1 MSKSLWSRSVW
12 NSLFNRVSGSRRLSR
27 RRSSLRT
34 NWKNGMPIEALEQR
48 VVLAASS
55 PVAVTFIETTNTLT
69 LVSAAGNTNETVVV
83 KGGATFTDVLVNGK
97 FNTRLNGVDASRI
110 DFITFSGGGAGAGSG
125 AADSLSVSGITTDVT
140 ITLTDVEKLQLNS
153 GNATVN
159 TNTSLALLTS
169 EVSGTLT
176 ITSTA
181 GAGVGA
187 ITQTGKVLVSGKTT
201 ITATGNSIT
210 LKTAGNSFG
219 DLVLDGV
226 NITIN
231 EDGPTNLGGAGAVVA
246 TGTLTVTS
254 TGAISDSAA
263 VTVDGA
269 TVLTSYGS
277 SITISGTPNFKS
289 TLTLKGTDISLEN
302 QNATDTELLA
312 VTATGS
318 LTVTSTGLV
327 SHASGNITVG
337 GNAKINA
344 GTGGAGALDIT
355 LTAGSNNF
363 GSLELDGKVVQVTE
377 KSATD
382 LNTTTTTGALT
393 VISSGEITDS
403 GVVMAGGATVLTA
416 TGKAIT
422 LDSAST
428 FSGTVK
434 FTGADVTISDA
445 DGTTV
450 LAGSVARGDLNLTSG
465 GTVDQSGAIT
475 VSGLAKITATTNIDF
490 LTNGTGNKFGSF
502 SADGVDVSVKEFDA
516 TNLSTSTVTGN
527 LVVTTGGAVTDSGIL
542 LVTGTTVITATGKT
556 ITLDDPA
563 STFGTTVSTF
573 GSNVAFTDSDGAT
586 SLAANTATGSL
597 TVTTT
602 GSGAGAG
609 VSQTATLLSVTGRFT
624 VNAINAGTGVPD
636 KDITLNEETN
646 VFGSV
651 GVFGQIVQLT
661 EAIGAGATI
670 GTKLNTSETTG
681 NFTLVS
687 RGAVTDT
694 GDLKIVGVTDIKA
707 ENVGGGTFFN
717 IILDSPGS
725 TFTDTDGATDLV
737 LNGLGILVAD
747 HDGATTLGAITAHG
761 GASGTLS
768 IITAGG
774 DITDGGAITVP
785 GKATFNANGG
795 AITIDNVIGADAF
808 TGAISLYGAVTNL
821 TTGTGTTTLNLG
833 NSSVTTLNITSVTA
847 IIDSGTLNA
856 SGAVTISADGA
867 GTGNEKDVTL
877 DSPLNTFGTITLT
890 LAEDVNIVEFE
901 DTDLGAATVATLKV
915 KSAGEITNSR
925 TLVVSNGGAATGTDL
940 TANGGAIELNNTSST
955 FAGTIK
961 LKASGDIT
969 ITDADVATLLGLVNT
984 PGNFSLTAG
993 DGTDGAVTQSG
1004 GAAAAISV
1012 GLLANIDADTTIA
1025 LTSQAT
1031 NNFGALQFSGSNVD
1045 IRENSGMNINDLA
1058 TSDASGTL
1066 TLYSGGNV
1074 VGTGVV
1080 TSGSTTDLKA
1090 ADGNGTID
1098 LANTS
1103 NDFGN
1108 LKLLGSTVT
1117 VQDLFA
1123 TQLNTGTIV
1132 LGALKLTSGGDVTEE
1147 STIKVTGLLT
1157 ITTTSANV
1165 VLSGNNELASIL
1177 INAIDVTI
1185 KDNVGS
1191 IVIGDALE
1199 TTDVSNITGFFT
1211 LTSAA
1216 SVTDEGILKVTGTTT
1231 IVAAGG
1237 NITLD
1242 EVGSTFATVKLTGLT
1257 ITVYAYSDIDLGF
1270 IRASTGVAPSSSVK
1284 LRIIATGNITD
1295 SDSGVSPDLLSTGLV
1310 DIQAVGATSTSTLT
1324 LNETRS
1330 FTGIG
1335 TDTLTGAGGQDI
1347 T

>member
-1 MSKSLWSRSVW
+1 M
-12 NSLFNRVSGSRRLSR
+12 
-27 RRSSLRT
+27 
-34 NWKNGMPIEALEQR
+34 
-48 VVLAASS
+48 
-55 PVAVTFIETTNTLT
+55 
-69 LVSAAGNTNETVVV
+69 
-83 KGGATFTDVLVNGK
+83 
-97 FNTRLNGVDASRI
+97 
-110 DFITFSGGGAGAGSG
+110 
-125 AADSLSVSGITTDVT
+125 
-140 ITLTDVEKLQLNS
+140 
-153 GNATVN
+153 
-159 TNTSLALLTS
+159 
-169 EVSGTLT
+169 
-176 ITSTA
+176 
-181 GAGVGA
+181 
-187 ITQTGKVLVSGKTT
+187 
-201 ITATGNSIT
+201 
-210 LKTAGNSFG
+210 
-219 DLVLDGV
+219 
-226 NITIN
+226 
-231 EDGPTNLGGAGAVVA
+231 
-246 TGTLTVTS
+246 
-254 TGAISDSAA
+254 
-263 VTVDGA
+263 
-269 TVLTSYGS
+269 
-277 SITISGTPNFKS
+277 
-289 TLTLKGTDISLEN
+289 TLKGTDISLEN
-302 QNATDTELLA
+302 QDATDTELLA

-344 GTGGAGALDIT
+344 GTGGAGAKDIT
-355 LTAGSNNF
+355 LTLGSNNF
-363 GSLELDGKVVQVTE
+363 GSVELNGAVVQVTE

-382 LNTTTTTGALT
+382 LYTTTTTGALT

-403 GVVMAGGATVLTA
+403 GVVTVGGATVLTA

-434 FTGADVTISDA
+434 FTGADVTISDSDA
-445 DGTTV
+445 TTV
-450 LAGSVARGDLNLTSG
+450 LTLSVARGDLTLTSG
-465 GTVDQSGAIT
+465 GAVNQSGGFFT
-475 VSGLAKITATTNIDF
+475 VSGLAKFIATGFDIDVSTNS
-490 LTNGTGNKFGSF
+490 GTGNKFGSF
-502 SADGVDVSVKEFDA
+502 SADGVDVSLKEADA
-516 TNLSTSTVTGN
+516 TNLSTSTVTDA
-527 LVVTTGGAVTDSGIL
+527 LIVTTGGAVTDSGIL
-542 LVTGTTVITATGKT
+542 TVTGTTTITATGKT

-563 STFGTTVSTF
+563 STFGSTISTF

-602 GSGAGAG
+602 GSGAG

-636 KDITLNEETN
+636 EDITLNEETN
-646 VFGSV
+646 LFGSV
-651 GVFGQIVQLT
+651 AVFGKIVQLT

-717 IILDSPGS
+717 ITLDSPGS
-725 TFTDTDGATDLV
+725 TFTDGATDLV

-795 AITIDNVIGADAF
+795 AITIDNTTADAF
-808 TGAISLYGAVTNL
+808 TGAISLYGGVTNL

-833 NSSVTTLNITSVTA
+833 NSSVTTLNITSETA

-867 GTGNEKDVTL
+867 GAGNEKDVTL
-877 DSPLNTFGTITLT
+877 DSPLNTFGAITLT
-890 LAEDVNIVEFE
+890 LAEDVYIVEFE
-901 DTDLGAATVATLKV
+901 DTDLGASNVATLKV
-915 KSAGEITNSR
+915 KSAGEITDSG

-940 TANGGAIELNNTSST
+940 TANGGAIELNDTLST

-969 ITDADVATLLGLVNT
+969 IEDTDAATLLGLVNT
-984 PGNFSLTAG
+984 PGNFTLTAG
-993 DGTDGAVTQSG
+993 TGTAGAVTQSG
-1004 GAAAAISV
+1004 ATISV

-1031 NNFGALQFSGSNVD
+1031 NNFGALQFSGSDVD
-1045 IRENSGMNINDLA
+1045 IRENSGMDINDLA

-1090 ADGNGTID
+1090 ASGNGTID

-1117 VQDLFA
+1117 INDANA

-1157 ITTTSANV
+1157 ITTTGANV

-1199 TTDVSNITGFFT
+1199 TTDVSNITGDFI

-1216 SVTDEGILKVTGTTT
+1216 SVTDEGILKVTLTTT
-1231 IVAAGG
+1231 IVAASG

-1270 IRASTGVAPSSSVK
+1270 IQASLGVTASSSVK

-1295 SDSGVSPDLLSTGLV
+1295 SNPDNAATVLRSTGLV
-1310 DIQAVGATSTSTLT
+1310 DIQAVEATSTLT
-1324 LNETRS
+1324 LNEVRS

>member
-1 MSKSLWSRSVW
+1 
-12 NSLFNRVSGSRRLSR
+12 
-27 RRSSLRT
+27 
-34 NWKNGMPIEALEQR
+34 MPIEALEQR
-48 VVLAASS
+48 LVLAASS
-55 PVAVTFIETTNTLT
+55 SVAVTFIDGTNTLT

-97 FNTRLNGVDASRI
+97 FNTRLNGVDASGI
-110 DFITFSGGGAGAGSG
+110 DVITFNGDGGS
-125 AADSLSVSGITTDVT
+125 DSLSVSGFLTALTV
-140 ITLTDVEKLQLNS
+140 TLTAVEKLQLNS
-153 GNATVN
+153 GNATV
-159 TNTSLALLTS
+159 TTDTTLALLTS

-176 ITSTA
+176 VTSSA

-187 ITQTGKVLVSGKTT
+187 ITQTGKVLVSGETT

-231 EDGPTNLGGAGAVVA
+231 EDGPTNLGGTGGAVVA

-254 TGAISDSAA
+254 TGAITNSAA

-344 GTGGAGALDIT
+344 GTSGAGAKDIT
-355 LTAGSNNF
+355 LIAGSNNF
-363 GSLELDGKVVQVTE
+363 GSVELDGKIVQVTE

-382 LNTTTTTGALT
+382 LYTTTTTGALT

-403 GVVMAGGATVLTA
+403 GVVTVGGATVLTA

-434 FTGADVTISDA
+434 FTGADVTISDSDA
-445 DGTTV
+445 TTV
-450 LAGSVARGDLNLTSG
+450 LTGSVARGDLTLTSG
-465 GTVDQSGAIT
+465 GAVNQSGGFFT
-475 VSGLAKITATTNIDF
+475 VSGLAKFIATGFDIDVSTNS
-490 LTNGTGNKFGSF
+490 GTGNKFGSF
-502 SADGVDVSVKEFDA
+502 SADGAIVTLKEFDA
-516 TNLSTSTVTGN
+516 TNLSTSTVSGN
-527 LVVTTGGAVTDSGIL
+527 LIVTTGGAVTDSGIL
-542 LVTGTTVITATGKT
+542 TVTGTTTITATGKT

-563 STFGTTVSTF
+563 STFGSTISTF

-602 GSGAGAG
+602 GSGAG

-636 KDITLNEETN
+636 EDITLNEETN
-646 VFGSV
+646 LFGSV
-651 GVFGQIVQLT
+651 AVFGKIVQLT

-717 IILDSPGS
+717 ITLDSPGS
-725 TFTDTDGATDLV
+725 TFTDGATDLV
-737 LNGLGILVAD
+737 LSGLGILVAD
-747 HDGATTLGAITAHG
+747 HDGATTLGAITANG

-774 DITDGGAITVP
+774 AITDGGAITVP

-795 AITIDNVIGADAF
+795 AITIDNATPDAF
-808 TGAISLYGAVTNL
+808 TGAISLYGGATSL

-833 NSSVTTLNITSVTA
+833 NSSVTTLNITSETA

-867 GTGNEKDVTL
+867 GAGNEKDVTL

-901 DTDLGAATVATLKV
+901 DTDFGASNVATLKV
-915 KSAGEITNSR
+915 KSAGEITDSGQLIVTN
-925 TLVVSNGGAATGTDL
+925 LGLATGTDL
-940 TANGGAIELNNTSST
+940 LANGGAIELSESST

-1004 GAAAAISV
+1004 AAISV

-1045 IRENSGMNINDLA
+1045 IRENSGMDINDLA

-1090 ADGNGTID
+1090 ANGNGTID

-1117 VQDLFA
+1117 INDATA
-1123 TQLNTGTIV
+1123 TQLNTATIV

-1157 ITTTSANV
+1157 ITTTGANV

-1177 INAIDVTI
+1177 INAVDVTI

-1216 SVTDEGILKVTGTTT
+1216 SVTDEGILKVAVTTT
-1231 IVAAGG
+1231 IVAATG

-1257 ITVYAYSDIDLGF
+1257 ITVYAYSAIDLGF
-1270 IRASTGVAPSSSVK
+1270 IQASLGVAASSSVK

-1295 SDSGVSPDLLSTGLV
+1295 SNPDAAATVLRSTGLV
-1310 DIQAVGATSTSTLT
+1310 DIQAVEATSTLT
-1324 LNETRS
+1324 LNEVRS

>member
-12 NSLFNRVSGSRRLSR
+12 NSLFNRVAGPRRLSR

-34 NWKNGMPIEALEQR
+34 NWNQGLPVEALETR
-48 VVLAASS
+48 VVLAATS
-55 PVAVTFIETTNTLT
+55 PVAVTFIDATNTLT
-69 LVSAAGNTNETVVV
+69 LVSAAGGTNETIVV

-97 FNTRLNGVDASRI
+97 FNTRLNGVDASGI
-110 DFITFSGGGAGAGSG
+110 DFITFSGGGAGAGGG

-176 ITSTA
+176 VTSTA
-181 GAGVGA
+181 GAGAGA
-187 ITQTGKVLVSGKTT
+187 ITQTGKVLVSGETT
-201 ITATGNSIT
+201 ITAAGNNIT

-219 DLVLDGV
+219 DLVLSGV
-226 NITIN
+226 NIAIN
-231 EDGPTNLGGAGAVVA
+231 EDGPTNLGGTGAVVV

-263 VTVDGA
+263 VTVDGT
-269 TVLTSYGS
+269 TVLTSFGS

-302 QNATDTELLA
+302 QNTTDTELLA

-318 LTVTSTGLV
+318 LIVTSTGLV

-502 SADGVDVSVKEFDA
+502 SADGVDVSVKEADA

-602 GSGAGAG
+602 GSGAG

-717 IILDSPGS
+717 ITLDSPGS
-725 TFTDTDGATDLV
+725 TFTDGATDLV

-795 AITIDNVIGADAF
+795 AITIDNGTGADAF

-867 GTGNEKDVTL
+867 GAGNEKDVTL

-901 DTDLGAATVATLKV
+901 DTDFGASNVATLKV
-915 KSAGEITNSR
+915 KSAGEITDSGQ
-925 TLVVSNGGAATGTDL
+925 LVVTNLGLATGTDL
-940 TANGGAIELNNTSST
+940 LANGGAIELSEGSST

-1004 GAAAAISV
+1004 AAISV

-1045 IRENSGMNINDLA
+1045 IRENSGMDINDLA
-1058 TSDASGTL
+1058 TSDATGTL

-1090 ADGNGTID
+1090 ANGNGTID

-1117 VQDLFA
+1117 VQDLTA

-1132 LGALKLTSGGDVTEE
+1132 LGALKLTSGGDVTEQT
-1147 STIKVTGLLT
+1147 TIKVTGLLT
-1157 ITTTSANV
+1157 ITTTGANV

-1177 INAIDVTI
+1177 INAVDVTI
-1185 KDNVGS
+1185 KDNVGG
-1191 IVIGDALE
+1191 IVIGDAIE

-1231 IVAAGG
+1231 IVAATG

-1310 DIQAVGATSTSTLT
+1310 DIQAVGATSTLT